1 MLVSLGD
8 NISFNNGGF
17 NEKPTI
23 FIHNAILG
31 SCETNND
38 YNAINDNSPLQVNK
52 TTIYDDFTLLPLI
65 IKGIY
70 RSNLSTLYSCNC
82 PIAFSS
88 MYYILREVDQ
98 YTIKQS

>member
-31 SCETNND
+31 SRETNND
-38 YNAINDNSPLQVNK
+38 YNAINDNSPL
-52 TTIYDDFTLLPLI
+52 
-65 IKGIY
+65 
-70 RSNLSTLYSCNC
+70 
-82 PIAFSS
+82 
-88 MYYILREVDQ
+88 
-98 YTIKQS
+98 